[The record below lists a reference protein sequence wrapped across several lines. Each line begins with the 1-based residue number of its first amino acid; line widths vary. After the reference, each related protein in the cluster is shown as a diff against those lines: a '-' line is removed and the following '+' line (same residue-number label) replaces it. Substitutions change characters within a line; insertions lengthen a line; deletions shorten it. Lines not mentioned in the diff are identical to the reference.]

1 LVWGPETGI
10 VTGVKILAIT
20 PVLATLLLS
29 AIVPVASAQSPA
41 SQPHLRVGVHVHE
54 PFVLQSGQE
63 YQGFS
68 IDLWKEIAAD
78 LGRGS
83 DFIPYQSLPELL
95 EAVSS
100 GKADVGVSGI
110 FVTEERLKTVDFSQ
124 PFLHGGL
131 QVMVHE
137 RRGSSF
143 MKVWNGL
150 RESGHLKVFGLG
162 ICVIL
167 VATLV
172 LTVAERRWNSEFHP
186 DWANGLSESFYHV
199 MSIVMTGKSSHKGLP
214 GPWGR
219 VLGAFWIA
227 FGVGVVAYI
236 TSSVTSIMTVNSL
249 EGMIKGP
256 QNLPGHRVGIIPG
269 TVGAQYCADHHLDTT
284 SFGKLEEAVQA
295 LVNRRIDAIVLDA
308 MTLQWYDNS
317 HPELPIT
324 EVGPIFDKKSYA
336 FALPIGST
344 LRHGINK
351 SLLKQNE
358 SGFLETLRK
367 QYFGEIQ

>member
-1 LVWGPETGI
+1 LVCGPERGI
-10 VTGVKILAIT
+10 VISVKIPAIT
-20 PVLATLLLS
+20 TILAALLLS
-29 AIVPVASAQSPA
+29 AITPVASAQSPT
-41 SQPHLRVGVHVHE
+41 SQAPLKVGVHVHE

-167 VATLV
+167 AATLV
-172 LTVAERRWNSEFHP
+172 LTVAERRWNAEFHA

-249 EGMIKGP
+249 VGIIKGP

-269 TVGAQYCADHHLDTT
+269 TVGAQYCADHRLDTT

-308 MTLQWYDNS
+308 ITLQWYDNS

-344 LRHGINK
+344 LRQGINK

-367 QYFGEIQ
+367 QYFGDIQ

>member
-1 LVWGPETGI
+1 M
-10 VTGVKILAIT
+10 KIPVIASRLAALLF
-20 PVLATLLLS
+20 LAAAPS
-29 AIVPVASAQSPA
+29 VAIAQSSATP
-41 SQPHLRVGVHVHE
+41 QPPLKVGVYVHE
-54 PFVLQSGQE
+54 PFVLQSAEG

-68 IDLWKEIAAD
+68 IDLWKEIAGD

-83 DFIPYQSLPELL
+83 EFIPYHDLPDLL
-95 EAVSS
+95 EAVST
-100 GKADVGVSGI
+100 GKADAGVSGI
-110 FVTEERLKTVDFSQ
+110 FVTEERLKFVDFSQ

-137 RRGSSF
+137 KRGSSLL
-143 MKVWNGL
+143 KIWNGL

-162 ICVIL
+162 IALIL
-167 VATLV
+167 CATIV
-172 LTVAERRWNSEFHP
+172 VTVAERRWNAEFHT
-186 DWANGLSESFYHV
+186 DWANGLAESFYHV

-219 VLGAFWIA
+219 VLAAIWIA

-249 EGMIKGP
+249 EGIIKGP
-256 QNLPGHRVGIIPG
+256 RDLPGHRVGIIPG
-269 TVGAQYCADHHLDTT
+269 TVGAQYCSDHHFDTA
-284 SFGKLEEAVQA
+284 SFNSLPEAVTA
-295 LVNRRIDAIVLDA
+295 LVGRQIDAIVLDA

-324 EVGPIFDKKSYA
+324 EVGPIFEKKSYA
-336 FALPIGST
+336 FALPIASP
-344 LRHGINK
+344 LRQAINK

-367 QYFGEIQ
+367 HYFGEIQ